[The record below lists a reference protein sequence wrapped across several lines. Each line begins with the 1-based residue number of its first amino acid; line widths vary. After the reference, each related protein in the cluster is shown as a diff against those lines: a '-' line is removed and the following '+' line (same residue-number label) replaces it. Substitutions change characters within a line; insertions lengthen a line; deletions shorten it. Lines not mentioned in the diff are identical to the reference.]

1 MAKGKVAGSSKT
13 AQKSLNADIRP
24 DAPVADMTPLASLG
38 DVVSYTTSLPIVP
51 IKDSRQHPDRAVAA
65 TVANMVFAGMTQ
77 ETICRVLKIGMDTL
91 YKHYKHELD
100 TGQSAMVNRISE
112 SLAQRALAGSDTAA
126 IFLLKTRG
134 GGKFTERQN
143 VELSGSVEVTHK
155 AALVTELSGLIARG
169 ITIDAEPEPE
179 KKEAP
184 EGAPSNA

>member
-13 AQKSLNADIRP
+13 AKKSLDADIRQNDNISDIRSIYTDITPSYQSDITAITPINDSRKHP
-24 DAPVADMTPLASLG
+24 DATLSA
-38 DVVSYTTSLPIVP
+38 
-51 IKDSRQHPDRAVAA
+51 AVAS
-65 TVANMVFAGMTQ
+65 MSFAGFDAR
-77 ETICRVLKIGMDTL
+77 RVC
-91 YKHYKHELD
+91 
-100 TGQSAMVNRISE
+100 SALRISPNTLHGYYQDE
-112 SLAQRALAGSDTAA
+112 FENGCSRMVDKISGSLAQRALAGSDTAA

-184 EGAPSNA
+184 VGAPSNA

>member
-13 AQKSLNADIRP
+13 AKKSLDADIRP
-24 DAPVADMTPLASLG
+24 DAPVADIKQVSSDITSYRHNDMQSVTPLN
-38 DVVSYTTSLPIVP
+38 DY
-51 IKDSRQHPDRAVAA
+51 KKHPDATLSAAVAS
-65 TVANMVFAGMTQ
+65 MSFAGFDARK
-77 ETICRVLKIGMDTL
+77 ICNALRMSAETL
-91 YKHYKHELD
+91 YTHYQDEFEN
-100 TGQSAMVNRISE
+100 GCSRMVDKISG

-155 AALVTELSGLIARG
+155 AALVTELSGLISRG

-184 EGAPSNA
+184 VGAPSSA